1 MLFRIGSCSGDIK
14 ISYTVVV
21 ILSFPAPEPN
31 TLWYESN
38 TEIKIS
44 CVKVDV
50 VSNNGLVSTLIMP
63 LSRSNQV
70 QIFQFYC

>member
-1 MLFRIGSCSGDIK
+1 MFGSYSNFVHSGG
-14 ISYTVVV
+14 
-21 ILSFPAPEPN
+21 ILSFHVPEPN

-38 TEIKIS
+38 TEIKIA
-44 CVKVDV
+44 CVKFDV
-50 VSNNGLVSTLIMP
+50 VSNDGLISTLIMS